1 MSQVKGHSKLRGIDV
16 PHLPPASTAA
26 DPPCRART
34 PGSRLLSAFLPKFLL
49 LALPTCLL
57 LASGCARR
65 LDLTPAELTRIEG
78 PDGDLKVVRVFPKR
92 KLISLYLEEEVQEK
106 YEVGKRKVTERGAFR
121 PFKRIIGRKTPGKV
135 VARTEQNNMPVLW
148 IAFDRGCE
156 DTACAYGFV
165 LTELQRYQL
174 IQVPFREKFQNPT
187 NYRRNTF
194 KRNELKKTKQK
205 SLAEANEVFA
215 VTRKSGK
222 VLTIDLQ
229 IRKDTYRPTRADVER
244 AGGAD

>member
-1 MSQVKGHSKLRGIDV
+1 MVSMSPVKGHSKLGDAHV
-16 PHLPPASTAA
+16 PHVPLLATV
-26 DPPCRART
+26 
-34 PGSRLLSAFLPKFLL
+34 GLLLSLL
-49 LALPTCLL
+49 TL

-65 LDLTPAELTRIEG
+65 LDLNPAELKRIEG
-78 PDGDLKVVRVFPKR
+78 PDGDLKLLRVFPKK
-92 KLISLYLEEEVQEK
+92 KLISLYREEEVQES
-106 YEVGKRKVTERGAFR
+106 YEVGKRKITERGAFR
-121 PFKRIIGRKTPGKV
+121 PFKRIIGRKIAGKV
-135 VARTEQNNMPVLW
+135 VARTEQNGMPVLW

-165 LTELQRYQL
+165 LSEIDRYQL
-174 IQVPFREKFQNPT
+174 FQVPFRKAYQSPT

-194 KRNELKKTKQK
+194 RRNTLKKTKQK

-215 VTRKSGK
+215 VTRRSGK

-229 IRKDTYRPTRADVER
+229 ILKDTYRPTRADVER

>member
-1 MSQVKGHSKLRGIDV
+1 MSQVKGHSKLRGTEV
-16 PHLPPASTAA
+16 PHVTPPAPAFGRSGG
-26 DPPCRART
+26 PAR
-34 PGSRLLSAFLPKFLL
+34 RLLRGLLPG
-49 LALPTCLL
+49 LAAVVLG

-78 PDGDLKVVRVFPKR
+78 PDGDLKLLRVFPKK
-92 KLISLYLEEEVQEK
+92 KLISLYREEEVQEK
-106 YEVGKRKVTERGAFR
+106 YEVGKRKVTERGAYR
-121 PFKRIIGRKTPGKV
+121 PFKRIVGRKTAGRV
-135 VARTEQNNMPVLW
+135 IARTEQNGLPLLW
-148 IAFDRGCE
+148 VTFDRTCE

-165 LTELQRYQL
+165 LTELGLYQL
-174 IQVPFREKFQNPT
+174 MQVPFKEKFQTPV
-187 NYRRNTF
+187 NYRRNTL
-194 KRNELKKTKQK
+194 KRNTLKKTKQK